1 MKVASRTNFQFV
13 KIVLFK
19 LKRLKVAS
27 RTFFCFSKIVLLDK
41 TTKLKCRTNN
51 CLGAYCSINSNN
63 RSNLT
68 IVRECSIEEKNE
80 SRQ

>member
-27 RTFFCFSKIVLLDK
+27 RTCFCFSRIVLLDK
-41 TTKLKCRTNN
+41 TTKLKCN